1 MEVNKYQLYFNTAQ
15 RTSGTSQHPYFSCK
29 PSFVKKS
36 PLNWFEIQ
44 ITSAEIP
51 YQWTQV
57 NASNSSVGFSYSRTG
72 SSVVNGTL
80 VLTNGNYDVNSL
92 ITEIFTRLSLA
103 IPVYSWTNNSY
114 FNNPTNKIIFSII
127 GTDNIATSIT
137 FNFASNTFIG
147 SMFGCSTNITFGYN
161 ASNVSTNAMSD
172 NTINVNPVSSIY
184 IRSSLLKQLATN
196 CGNSQENMVAGY
208 SQNISDIINK
218 IQILTP
224 PFAYVFWINQVGVRT
239 KISNSTIDQID
250 VYLSDN
256 RSFDL
261 NITQDWTFAMAIY
274 EYSPVNHQYTEFVD
288 RYSGNLHDA
297 GIFGKQSAFVGDI
310 VIGNN
315 TAPTTADN
323 EEPDPVGDVTPPVV
337 KRFQR
342 GSVNQRLM

>member
-15 RTSGTSQHPYFSCK
+15 RTSGTAQHPYFSCK

-44 ITSAEIP
+44 ITSCEIP

-57 NASNSSVGFSYSRTG
+57 NSTNSSVGFSYARTG
-72 SSVVNGTL
+72 SSTVNGTL
-80 VLTNGNYDVNSL
+80 TLTNGNYDVNAL
-92 ITEIFTRLSLA
+92 ITEIFYRLSLA
-103 IPVYSWTNNSY
+103 IPSYTWTNNTY
-114 FNNPTNKIIFSII
+114 FNQPTNKIVFSII
-127 GTDNIATSIT
+127 GTDNVATSIT

-147 SMFGCSTNITFGYN
+147 TMFGCTNNITFSYN
-161 ASNVSTNAMSD
+161 SSNVSTNATSD
-172 NTINVNPVSSIY
+172 TTVNVNPVSSIY

-208 SQNISDIINK
+208 TSDISDIINK
-218 IQILTP
+218 IQVLTP
-224 PFAYVFWINQVGVRT
+224 PYTYVFWINQVGVRT

-261 NITQDWTFAMAIY
+261 NITQNWTFALAIF
-274 EYSPVNHQYTEFVD
+274 EYSPINHQYTDFVD
-288 RYSGNLHDA
+288 KYSGNLHDV
-297 GIFGKQSAFVGDI
+297 GNLGKQSAFVGDI
-310 VIGNN
+310 NVGN
-315 TAPTTADN
+315 TTTTTADN
-323 EEPDPVGDVTPPVV
+323 EEPDTTDVKPIT

-342 GSVNQRLM
+342 V